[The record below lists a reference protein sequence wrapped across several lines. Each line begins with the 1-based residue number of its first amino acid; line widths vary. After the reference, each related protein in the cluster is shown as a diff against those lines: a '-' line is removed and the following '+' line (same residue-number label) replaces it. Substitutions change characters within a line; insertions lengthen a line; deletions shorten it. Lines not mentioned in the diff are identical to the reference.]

1 MKLLSIK
8 IDDSDLLKSDFSVDE
23 NQLIIH
29 NAPNNFI
36 LQTVVEINPSAN
48 TFLEGL
54 YKSGN
59 VFCTQLRLQ
68 DLERLHT
75 IR

>member
-1 MKLLSIK
+1 MIHIILES
-8 IDDSDLLKSDFSVDE
+8 DSSVDE

-48 TFLEGL
+48 TF
-54 YKSGN
+54 
-59 VFCTQLRLQ
+59 
-68 DLERLHT
+68 
-75 IR
+75 